1 MGQTYS
7 LHPFNWLSLVQP
19 ILTCQHRDASC
30 ELDCVEF
37 EPFTHNMENYSD
49 RGWIEPNDQHSLQTV
64 LLQNVFTVLMSSSR
78 ATKDCAN
85 LPSTFSVVRTTKDQ
99 LYNDVL
105 PFLHFN
111 IFHVMFRMMNFSQ
124 RIIVINNDLSPA
136 SIFIMM
142 LMRNWQST

>member
-1 MGQTYS
+1 
-7 LHPFNWLSLVQP
+7 
-19 ILTCQHRDASC
+19 
-30 ELDCVEF
+30 
-37 EPFTHNMENYSD
+37 MENYSD

-78 ATKDCAN
+78 AMKDCAN
-85 LPSTFSVVRTTKDQ
+85 LPSTFSVVRTTNDQ

-111 IFHVMFRMMNFSQ
+111 ILHVMLRMMNFSQ

-142 LMRNWQST
+142 LMRN